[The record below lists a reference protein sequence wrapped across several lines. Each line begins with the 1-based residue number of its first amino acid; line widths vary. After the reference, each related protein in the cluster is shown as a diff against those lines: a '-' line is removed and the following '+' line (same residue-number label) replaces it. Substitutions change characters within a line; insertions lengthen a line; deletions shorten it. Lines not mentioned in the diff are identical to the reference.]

1 MNQAKAQPIAILGAL
16 LALTATAGAAA
27 LQVSWSLNPAT
38 EGILAYCVEYRHES
52 TPNWLRVVLPPTQTS
67 HPFALTNGGQ
77 WYFRGCASNAW
88 GEGPMVAPVLV
99 ALPSLMRDFKVTV
112 TMTLP

>member
-1 MNQAKAQPIAILGAL
+1 MKRTCSLVGVF
-16 LALTATAGAAA
+16 LALTALVGAAT
-27 LQVSWSLNPAT
+27 LRVGWTLNPAS

-52 TPNWLRVVLPPTQTS
+52 TPNWVRVVVPPTTNA
-67 HPFALTNGGQ
+67 HNLTLATGGV

-88 GEGPMVAPVLV
+88 GEGPMVGPVTV
-99 ALPSLMRDFKVTV
+99 AIPSALRDFKVTV